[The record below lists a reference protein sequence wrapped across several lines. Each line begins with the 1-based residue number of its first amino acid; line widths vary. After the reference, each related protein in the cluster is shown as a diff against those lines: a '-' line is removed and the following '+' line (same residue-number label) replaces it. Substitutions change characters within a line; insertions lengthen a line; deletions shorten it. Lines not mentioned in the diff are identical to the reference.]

1 VSMRFGVGFPSCRE
15 GTAYPVN
22 YSQPRDFP
30 RIARRAEE
38 LGYDSLW
45 ANDHISTPGDIRSTM
60 DEAPRFFEPLI
71 TYASVIGVT
80 ERIRLVC
87 GVIVVPEREPV
98 LLAKQAATLDVL
110 SDGRLVLGVGIG
122 SSKDEFEA
130 VCPRLKGANRGTIL
144 DESIEAMRLL
154 FSERSASYEGKYVQF
169 KDIELA
175 PKPVQERLPIYISAY
190 GPVGLKRVARLADGW
205 IVGAPPGGDA
215 LAVLRGLHEA
225 ANEIGRDPQT
235 IAVNFQ
241 VNVCFGKDQAAAEEK
256 LLRSQHIQRAW
267 ARRPDQS
274 REEVLERF
282 RRANPMGSPQQIVDQ
297 LAPLQAAGDVTMA
310 LIFLGQTVDELME
323 DMERFAQEVMPH
335 LTTGVSG

>member
-1 VSMRFGVGFPSCRE
+1 MRFGVGFPSCRE

-22 YSQPRDFP
+22 YTQPRDFP

-45 ANDHISTPGDIRSTM
+45 ANDHLCTPADIRSTL
-60 DEAPRFFEPLI
+60 DVAPRFFEPLV
-71 TYASVIGVT
+71 TYASVVGVT

-87 GVIVVPEREPV
+87 GVIIVPEREPV

-110 SDGRLVLGVGIG
+110 SGGRLVLGTGIG

-130 VCPRLKGANRGTIL
+130 IYPRLMGANRGTIL
-144 DESIEAMRLL
+144 DETVEALRLL

-169 KDIELA
+169 NDVELA
-175 PKPVQERLPIYISAY
+175 PKPAQERLPIYISAN

-205 IVGAPPGGDA
+205 IVGAPGDP
-215 LAVLRGLHEA
+215 LAVQRELYEA
-225 ANEIGRDPQT
+225 ANAIGRDPQS

-241 VNVCFGKDQAAAEEK
+241 VNICFGKDQAAAEEK

-267 ARRPDQS
+267 ARRPEQS
-274 REEVLERF
+274 REQVLENF
-282 RRANPMGSPQQIVDQ
+282 RRGNPMGSPQQIIDR
-297 LAPLQAAGDVTMA
+297 LAPLQAAGDVTVA
-310 LIFLGQTVDELME
+310 LIFLGQAVEELMD
-323 DMERFAQEVMPH
+323 DMERFAQDVMPH
-335 LTTGVSG
+335 LSA